1 MTSLLNV
8 YFRMWALQAN
18 PQDLPVSRSLT
29 TILASIYVLVSMISV
44 LTRIGPFSAFAAAM
58 VDLGLLVGTVHLLLL
73 IARVPERGMQTLSAV
88 FGASILLVILT
99 SAMVILVDVQGARA
113 SLLLMLLA
121 WYLLIFGHIMRQAI
135 QMPVLFG
142 ALIGLLYLMLSAGL
156 TSILFFPSS
165 GSDG

>member
-1 MTSLLNV
+1 MTSLLNL
-8 YFRMWALQAN
+8 YFRMWVLQAN
-18 PQDLPVSRSLT
+18 PQDLPASRALT
-29 TILASIYVLVSMISV
+29 YVLAATYVLVSMISV
-44 LTRIGPFSAFAAAM
+44 LTRIGPFGAFAAAM

-88 FGASILLVILT
+88 FGASILLVIMT
-99 SAMVILVDVQGARA
+99 TAMVFLVDAQSMRA

-156 TSILFFPSS
+156 TSILFFPNS
-165 GSDG
+165 GSAG